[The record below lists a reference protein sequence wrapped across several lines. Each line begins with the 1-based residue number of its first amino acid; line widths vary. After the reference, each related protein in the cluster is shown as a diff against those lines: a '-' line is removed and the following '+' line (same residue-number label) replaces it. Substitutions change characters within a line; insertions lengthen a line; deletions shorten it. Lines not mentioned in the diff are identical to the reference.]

1 MFLTK
6 TVITMNEIDSIS
18 KRISKIRQDF
28 CDGKNT
34 VFAERIGKDA
44 SYASQICGGAKV
56 PGRGVLEEILTVFP
70 EVSRPWLY
78 FGEGRM
84 LVADA
89 EKSLLAKED
98 APAYEKTL
106 PLIPYD
112 AFAGLP
118 AVDNIGIAFKD
129 CEQYYIPDF
138 ISRGADFLIRV
149 SGDSMVPQ
157 YLNGDLLACT
167 LIKDVLFFQWGK
179 IYVIDTSQGVL
190 VKRIM
195 RIEGDDEH
203 VLLVSENKDKYEPF
217 KFPTS
222 DIRSLAIV
230 VGLIRAE

>member
-1 MFLTK
+1 MTK

-56 PGRGVLEEILTVFP
+56 PGRGVLEEILTVVP

>member
-1 MFLTK
+1 MTK

-56 PGRGVLEEILTVFP
+56 PGRGVLEEILTIFP

>member
-1 MFLTK
+1 
-6 TVITMNEIDSIS
+6 MNEIDSIS

-44 SYASQICGGAKV
+44 SYASQICVGAKV

-118 AVDNIGIAFKD
+118 SVDNIGIAFKD

-167 LIKDVLFFQWGK
+167 MIKDVLFFQWGK
-179 IYVIDTSQGVL
+179 IYVIDSSQGVL
-190 VKRIM
+190 VKRVM
-195 RIEGDDEH
+195 RIEGDDDN
-203 VLLVSENKDKYEPF
+203 VLLVSENKDEYQPF
-217 KFPTS
+217 KFPVS

>member
-1 MFLTK
+1 
-6 TVITMNEIDSIS
+6 MNEIDSIS

-44 SYASQICGGAKV
+44 SYASQICVGAKV

-118 AVDNIGIAFKD
+118 TVDNIGIAFKD

>member
-1 MFLTK
+1 
-6 TVITMNEIDSIS
+6 MNEIDSIS

-195 RIEGDDEH
+195 RIEGVDEH

>member
-1 MFLTK
+1 
-6 TVITMNEIDSIS
+6 MNEIDSIS

-84 LVADA
+84 LVADT

>member
-1 MFLTK
+1 
-6 TVITMNEIDSIS
+6 
-18 KRISKIRQDF
+18 
-28 CDGKNT
+28 
-34 VFAERIGKDA
+34 
-44 SYASQICGGAKV
+44 
-56 PGRGVLEEILTVFP
+56 
-70 EVSRPWLY
+70 
-78 FGEGRM
+78 
-84 LVADA
+84 
-89 EKSLLAKED
+89 
-98 APAYEKTL
+98 
-106 PLIPYD
+106 
-112 AFAGLP
+112 
-118 AVDNIGIAFKD
+118 
-129 CEQYYIPDF
+129 
-138 ISRGADFLIRV
+138 
-149 SGDSMVPQ
+149 MVPQ

>member
-1 MFLTK
+1 
-6 TVITMNEIDSIS
+6 MNEIDSIS

-44 SYASQICGGAKV
+44 SYASQICVGAKV

-217 KFPTS
+217 NFPTS

>member
-1 MFLTK
+1 MTK
-6 TVITMNEIDSIS
+6 TVITMNEIDSIG

-195 RIEGDDEH
+195 RIEEDDEH

>member
-1 MFLTK
+1 MTK

-195 RIEGDDEH
+195 RIDGDDEH

>member
-1 MFLTK
+1 
-6 TVITMNEIDSIS
+6 MNEIDSIS

-44 SYASQICGGAKV
+44 SYASQICVGAKV

-89 EKSLLAKED
+89 EKSVLAKED

>member
-1 MFLTK
+1 
-6 TVITMNEIDSIS
+6 MNEIDSIS

-167 LIKDVLFFQWGK
+167 LIKDVLFFQWGE

>member
-1 MFLTK
+1 
-6 TVITMNEIDSIS
+6 MNEIDSIS

-179 IYVIDTSQGVL
+179 IYVIDTSQGV
-190 VKRIM
+190 
-195 RIEGDDEH
+195 
-203 VLLVSENKDKYEPF
+203 F
-217 KFPTS
+217 AF
-222 DIRSLAIV
+222 LAD
-230 VGLIRAE
+230 

>member
-1 MFLTK
+1 
-6 TVITMNEIDSIS
+6 MNEIDSIS

-44 SYASQICGGAKV
+44 SYASQICVGAKV

-203 VLLVSENKDKYEPF
+203 VQLVSENKDKYEPF

>member
-1 MFLTK
+1 
-6 TVITMNEIDSIS
+6 MNKIDSIS

>member
-1 MFLTK
+1 MS
-6 TVITMNEIDSIS
+6 EIDSIS

>member
-1 MFLTK
+1 MDKFDT
-6 TVITMNEIDSIS
+6 IG
-18 KRISKIRQDF
+18 KRITKIRQVY

-34 VFAERIGKDA
+34 PFAERIGKDT
-44 SYASQICGGAKV
+44 SYSSQICNGTKT
-56 PGRGVLEEILTVFP
+56 PGRSVLEEILAAFP

-78 FGEGRM
+78 FGEGKM
-84 LVADA
+84 LLADA

-98 APAYEKTL
+98 APSYEKTL

-118 AVDNIGIAFKD
+118 AVDNIGVAFKD

-167 LIKDVLFFQWGK
+167 MIKDVLFFQWGK

-190 VKRIM
+190 VKRVM
-195 RIEGDDEH
+195 RKEGDSEH
-203 VLLVSENKDKYEPF
+203 VILVSENKEKYDPF
-217 KFPTS
+217 EFPTS

>member
-1 MFLTK
+1 
-6 TVITMNEIDSIS
+6 MNKIDSIS

-44 SYASQICGGAKV
+44 SYASQICVGAKV

>member
-1 MFLTK
+1 
-6 TVITMNEIDSIS
+6 MNEIDSIS

-56 PGRGVLEEILTVFP
+56 PGRGVLEEILTIFP

>member
-1 MFLTK
+1 
-6 TVITMNEIDSIS
+6 MNEIDSIS

-138 ISRGADFLIRV
+138 ISRWADFLIRV

>member
-1 MFLTK
+1 
-6 TVITMNEIDSIS
+6 MNEIDSIS

-44 SYASQICGGAKV
+44 SYASQICVGAKV

-89 EKSLLAKED
+89 EKSLLAQED

-118 AVDNIGIAFKD
+118 NIDNIGVAFKD

-167 LIKDVLFFQWGK
+167 MIKDVLFFQWGK
-179 IYVIDTSQGVL
+179 IYVIDSSQGVL
-190 VKRIM
+190 VKRVM
-195 RIEGDDEH
+195 RIEGDDDN
-203 VLLVSENKDKYEPF
+203 VLLVSENKDEYQPF
-217 KFPTS
+217 KFPVS

>member
-1 MFLTK
+1 
-6 TVITMNEIDSIS
+6 MNEIDSIS

-44 SYASQICGGAKV
+44 SYASQICVGAKV

>member
-1 MFLTK
+1 
-6 TVITMNEIDSIS
+6 MNEIDSIS

-28 CDGKNT
+28 CEGKNT

>member
-1 MFLTK
+1 MTK

-98 APAYEKTL
+98 DPAYEKTL

>member
-1 MFLTK
+1 
-6 TVITMNEIDSIS
+6 MNEIDSIS

-44 SYASQICGGAKV
+44 SYASQLCGGAKV

>member
-1 MFLTK
+1 MTK

-44 SYASQICGGAKV
+44 SYASQICVGAKV

>member
-1 MFLTK
+1 MS
-6 TVITMNEIDSIS
+6 EIDSVS

-44 SYASQICGGAKV
+44 SYASQICVGAKV

-89 EKSLLAKED
+89 EKSLLAKEEV
-98 APAYEKTL
+98 PAYEKTL

-118 AVDNIGIAFKD
+118 AVDNIGVAFKD

>member
-1 MFLTK
+1 
-6 TVITMNEIDSIS
+6 MNEIDSIS

>member
-1 MFLTK
+1 MTK
-6 TVITMNEIDSIS
+6 TVIIMNEIDSIS

>member
-1 MFLTK
+1 MTK

>member
-1 MFLTK
+1 
-6 TVITMNEIDSIS
+6 MNEFDTIG

-34 VFAERIGKDA
+34 PFAERIGKDV
-44 SYASQICGGAKV
+44 SYSSQICNGTKT
-56 PGRGVLEEILTVFP
+56 PGKTVMEEILKAFP

-78 FGEGRM
+78 FGEGNM

-89 EKSLLAKED
+89 DKKMLMAEE
-98 APAYEKTL
+98 APEYRKTL

-118 AVDNIGIAFKD
+118 NIDNIGVAFAD

-149 SGDSMVPQ
+149 SGNSMVPR
-157 YLNGDLLACT
+157 YLNGDILACT
-167 LIKDVLFFQWGK
+167 MIKDVLFFQWGK
-179 IYVIDTSQGVL
+179 IYVIDSSQGVL
-190 VKRIM
+190 VKRVM
-195 RIEGDDEH
+195 RIEDDEKH
-203 VLLVSENKDKYEPF
+203 VLLVSENKDEYEPF
-217 KFPTS
+217 RFPVS

-230 VGLIRAE
+230 IGVIRPE

>member
-1 MFLTK
+1 
-6 TVITMNEIDSIS
+6 MNEIDSIG

>member
-1 MFLTK
+1 
-6 TVITMNEIDSIS
+6 MNEIDSIS

-44 SYASQICGGAKV
+44 SYASQICVGAKV

-118 AVDNIGIAFKD
+118 SVDNIGIAFKD

>member
-1 MFLTK
+1 
-6 TVITMNEIDSIS
+6 MNEIDSIN